1 MGSYEATIRELIAQ
15 RSDPAGGP
23 AGDQS
28 GTLGINR
35 LERRSSD
42 PDDAGGGGDIATPGA
57 DTVVKT
63 ETAKPDPKRPPMFR
77 VILLNDDYTPME
89 FVTHVLEVFF
99 GMDHEKA
106 VQVMLAVHTSGSAP
120 VGIYPRDVA
129 ESKSEQVNAYAQ
141 ENKYPLLSIVE
152 MTD

>member
-1 MGSYEATIRELIAQ
+1 MGSYEATIREPIAQ
-15 RSDPAGGP
+15 RSDPV
-23 AGDQS
+23 GDHS
-28 GTLGINR
+28 GASRLNK
-35 LERRSSD
+35 LERRS
-42 PDDAGGGGDIATPGA
+42 PDDVGGDITTPGS
-57 DTVVKT
+57 DTVVET
-63 ETAKPDPKRPPMFR
+63 ETAEPKLKRPPMFR

-89 FVTHVLEVFF
+89 FVAHVLEVFF

-106 VQVMLAVHTSGSAP
+106 WQVMLVVHTTGSAP

-141 ENKYPLLSIVE
+141 ENKYPLLSTVE